1 MKNSMLLNQV
11 QKIYAAAAASDD
23 GNRCMIAPSPA
34 LKEKLKQEM
43 KKIDKL
49 IMKSTLSS
57 IILKPTLKTRLGF
70 NDPLI
75 YPGNIF
81 PLGTSAMAVRKAS
94 TSRVPLRGTLRVAVV
109 LVEFPDKKMSASKKN
124 FEDLFFSTGVIS
136 TGSVNEYYKEVTNG
150 LIDIEGEVAGPFL
163 LPKKLSEYAH
173 GESGTG
179 NDQPNARTMAAD
191 AALKADPQ
199 IDFTNYDNDHDG
211 YVDAFV
217 VVHAGTGAE
226 ETGNPNDIWSHKWL
240 LPKVYNADAT
250 KIYGYLT
257 VPEDCKLGV
266 CAHELG
272 HLLFG
277 FPDLYDTE
285 LPGEGIG
292 DWCLMSGGSWNNGGL
307 TPAHPCAWCKM
318 QQNWVTTANQ
328 TMNEKSVV
336 IEDVK
341 KSKKIFRLWKDGGPG
356 TEYFLI
362 ENRQLANYDKYLPA
376 PGLLIFHVDDAIE
389 DNSNEAHYKVALM
402 QADGKKQLEA
412 GSNRGDGGDPWPGSS
427 KNKDFTN
434 SSTPASMSY
443 GGLDT
448 LVQVKNIKTQSGDI
462 IADLYV
468 KTGDASAAKKK
479 KKKKA
484 TKKAKK
490 KK

>member
-1 MKNSMLLNQV
+1 
-11 QKIYAAAAASDD
+11 
-23 GNRCMIAPSPA
+23 
-34 LKEKLKQEM
+34 
-43 KKIDKL
+43 
-49 IMKSTLSS
+49 
-57 IILKPTLKTRLGF
+57 
-70 NDPLI
+70 
-75 YPGNIF
+75 
-81 PLGTSAMAVRKAS
+81 
-94 TSRVPLRGTLRVAVV
+94 
-109 LVEFPDKKMSASKKN
+109 
-124 FEDLFFSTGVIS
+124 
-136 TGSVNEYYKEVTNG
+136 
-150 LIDIEGEVAGPFL
+150 
-163 LPKKLSEYAH
+163 
-173 GESGTG
+173 
-179 NDQPNARTMAAD
+179 MAAD

-434 SSTPASMSY
+434 SSTPASTSY